1 VGLGGGIIFNANQV
15 VLDWEVLRVPTVGTG
30 APLAYFP
37 VALLTLDHLSL
48 SDNQF
53 AFRLRGFKI
62 PTSPPVTSPPVAGGG
77 SPPLMIQPVL
87 SQVFGVGATVH
98 ASSNRVAEPPTDATL
113 SMITVSHFLSLTTFN
128 QTTHQVLASNL
139 GVAGGDDGASGFS
152 DVPDAGNMPS
162 SPPVVTMGIGGSEM
176 LRMDTNQVMFDTST
190 QVLAPPTHGGVPNL
204 SLLNTFVQRFL
215 ELLTRPQS

>member
-1 VGLGGGIIFNANQV
+1 MQG
-15 VLDWEVLRVPTVGTG
+15 
-30 APLAYFP
+30 
-37 VALLTLDHLSL
+37 
-48 SDNQF
+48 QF
-53 AFRLRGFKI
+53 
-62 PTSPPVTSPPVAGGG
+62 
-77 SPPLMIQPVL
+77 L

-152 DVPDAGNMPS
+152 DVPDAGNVPS
-162 SPPVVTMGIGGSEM
+162 NPPVVTMGIGGSEM

-190 QVLAPPTHGGVPNL
+190 QVLAPPAHGGVPNL